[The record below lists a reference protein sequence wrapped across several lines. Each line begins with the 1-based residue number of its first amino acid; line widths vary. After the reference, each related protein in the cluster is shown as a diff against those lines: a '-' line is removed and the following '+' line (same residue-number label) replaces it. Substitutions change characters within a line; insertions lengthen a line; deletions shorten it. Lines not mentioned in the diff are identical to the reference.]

1 MSKKTMKDILEI
13 QENKDLKRPLK
24 EMKKQLTKNL
34 NFLEKMLVHILI
46 W

>member
-1 MSKKTMKDILEI
+1 MKDILEI
-13 QENKDLKRPLK
+13 QENKDLKQPLK

-34 NFLEKMLVHILI
+34 NILEKTLVHILI